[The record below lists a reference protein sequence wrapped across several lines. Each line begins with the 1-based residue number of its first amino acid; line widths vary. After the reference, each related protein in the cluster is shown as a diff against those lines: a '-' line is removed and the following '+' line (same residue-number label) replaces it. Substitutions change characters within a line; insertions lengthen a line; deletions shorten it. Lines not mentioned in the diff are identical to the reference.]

1 MNRFLPLFILTGL
14 LFGQDVLNLKSG
26 ESFEGTFYG
35 KLGKDLVFQ
44 SVGDTETKKY
54 PIWDVASIK
63 TGNNEYFYPFDIPT
77 VSSPEPTNKLK
88 ISPQKGLTVFG
99 GFNQSKFSHNDD
111 DGPDND
117 DIYNMSG
124 YNLTVEKS
132 FGMVRFG
139 VGLNQRGTKLKS
151 EESTMLFSE
160 GLEAKITAEVEQTL
174 NYLTLHAVYPYA
186 IQEKITVFGGVQ
198 LGNGL
203 GGDAKLKVSRK
214 DAVVGDLDQMIID
227 MVGVWDYEEVDTE
240 EVDAEDMELDYGLF
254 LGVDY
259 MINEKIGLRASYFK
273 GLSDIFEEST
283 IKNNTMSVSLLFSLR
298 K

>member
-1 MNRFLPLFILTGL
+1 MKRFLPLLILTGL

-26 ESFEGTFYG
+26 ESLEGTFYG
-35 KLGKDLVFQ
+35 KVGRDLVFQ
-44 SVGDTETKKY
+44 SAGETETKKY

-63 TGNNEYFYPFDIPT
+63 TVNNEYFYPFDIPT

-139 VGLNQRGTKLKS
+139 VGLNQRGTKIKS
-151 EESTMLFSE
+151 EESTYMFYDQYE
-160 GLEAKITAEVEQTL
+160 IKMTMELEQNL
-174 NYLTLHAVYPYA
+174 NYLTLHAIYPHEVK
-186 IQEKITVFGGVQ
+186 EKITVFGGLQ

-203 GGDAKLKVSRK
+203 GGEAKLKVSRT
-214 DAVVGDLDQMIID
+214 DALLDTTGLSMLID
-227 MVGVWDYEEVDTE
+227 MVGSADYESVDTE
-240 EVDAEDMELDYGLF
+240 EIDAEDMELDYGLF

-283 IKNNTMSVSLLFSLR
+283 IKNNTMSVSLLFNI
-298 K
+298 

>member
-1 MNRFLPLFILTGL
+1 MKRFLPLLMLTGF
-14 LFGQDVLNLKSG
+14 LFGQDVLHLKSG
-26 ESFEGTFYG
+26 ESFEGTFHE
-35 KLGKDLVFQ
+35 KLGRDILFKA
-44 SVGDTETKKY
+44 VGDTTTKKY
-54 PIWDVASIK
+54 PIWDIETIVTK
-63 TGNNEYFYPFDIPT
+63 NWGELTYPFDIPT
-77 VSSPEPTNKLK
+77 KEENEESTNKLE

-99 GFNQSKFSHNDD
+99 GFNQSKQTIEEDFGDAD
-111 DGPDND
+111 V
-117 DIYNMSG
+117 DINYMNG
-124 YNLTVEKS
+124 YKISIEKS
-132 FGMVRFG
+132 FGIARFG
-139 VGLNQRGTKLKS
+139 VGLNQRGTKVKS
-151 EESTMLFSE
+151 EESMMFFSG
-160 GLEAKITAEVEQTL
+160 GLEAKITTEVEQTL

-214 DAVVGDLDQMIID
+214 DAVVGDLSQMIID

-240 EVDAEDMELDYGLF
+240 EIEAEDMELDYGLF

-283 IKNNTMSVSLLFSLR
+283 IKNNTMSVSLLFIL
-298 K
+298 